1 MDRKSHLPR
10 AALVSWLLIIGV
22 CFAAADDRQQTDAPQ
37 ANSSAS
43 QPQSAT
49 PPGSSKANPCHANS
63 DSDSSKAS
71 DCGHAANGKHKK
83 RRPPVQNDEDDST
96 GPTKTVI
103 RNGGLTDA
111 VISISPSLTGQQ
123 AAEKQRS
130 TNQLLAATESN
141 LKTISSHQLTPVDQ
155 DTLKQIKSYVEQ
167 SKVASNDGDLE
178 RAYNLANKAKL
189 LSTDLAGAAP

>member
-1 MDRKSHLPR
+1 MKRKSQLAR

-22 CFAAADDRQQTDAPQ
+22 CFAATDDPEKTATPQT
-37 ANSSAS
+37 NSSAS
-43 QPQSAT
+43 QPPNA
-49 PPGSSKANPCHANS
+49 SSP
-63 DSDSSKAS
+63 DSSKSNPCPAS
-71 DCGHAANGKHKK
+71 SDSNSSKPFDCAPAANGKHKK
-83 RRPPVQNDEDDST
+83 RRPPVQNDEPDSS

-130 TNQLLAATESN
+130 TNQLLAATDAN

-155 DTLKQIKSYVEQ
+155 DTLRQIKSYVEQ

-189 LSTDLAGAAP
+189 LSTDLAGTAR